1 MFREHSC
8 RLRRRTS
15 TLTIRL
21 TRDVLQVWIILVTG
35 YNFIL
40 FSRSLNFTRSE
51 AGWCRTS
58 QKLSSVNLCLQ
69 SGPSQCCKLSSCY
82 RDTRDIF
89 LFRSLSCSLHPSAI
103 APCPGVSAV
112 CPDRGAVLGWV
123 LAQQRGHV
131 RPSDAGWAAGRLH
144 TDLI

>member
-21 TRDVLQVWIILVTG
+21 TRDVLQVWIILVTS
-35 YNFIL
+35 YDFIQ

-89 LFRSLSCSLHPSAI
+89 SFRSLSCATPPPKLLVQVYL
-103 APCPGVSAV
+103 PCALIVVLSWVGFWLNREATS
-112 CPDRGAVLGWV
+112 DRVTLGG
-123 LAQQRGHV
+123 QQG
-131 RPSDAGWAAGRLH
+131 GC